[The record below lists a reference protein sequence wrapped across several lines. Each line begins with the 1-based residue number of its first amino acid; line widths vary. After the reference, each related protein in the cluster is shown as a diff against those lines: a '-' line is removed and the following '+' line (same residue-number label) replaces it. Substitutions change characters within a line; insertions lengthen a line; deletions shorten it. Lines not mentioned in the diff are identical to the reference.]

1 MRIRYF
7 LPLIITFLLVDCKNK
22 TTQDKADTIYFGGT
36 IITMEDATPTVEA
49 VVVKDGKIIFTGK
62 KTDADKYLGDS
73 TKTYDLK
80 GKTLL
85 PGFIDAH
92 GHITSRAGMIQ
103 TVDLSPTPYGT
114 VNSIPDLQNAIKKY
128 IKDHKIPTEIPLIGN
143 GYDDAIMIEHRHPT
157 RQELDAISE
166 TNPIIV
172 IHASGHASVA
182 NSAMLKFVG
191 IDENSKDPDGGHYGR
206 DKKTGKLNG
215 KLEENACFTA
225 LLTLTRK
232 IDKDNGAKVDNVEDT
247 YVLDPDTNLTQS
259 MKNLMIAQ
267 DEWLSYGQTT
277 ICDGRTMGESVSLLK
292 EAAARKLLKADV
304 VYFPDFEYFKNQLDK
319 FKPEYMKYSNRLK
332 LGGFKFSDDGSPQG
346 KTAWLTIP
354 YLIPPEGQAPDYKGF
369 PIFTDSVLYN
379 DLKILFQNGITAQ
392 LHVNGDAAIDQAIR
406 VIKKLK
412 DEGIYKPELR
422 ATLIHVQNSR
432 PDHIQKIKDLGVIPS
447 YFSTHVYLWGDWHYS
462 SVFGPE
468 RAAFISPANSAL
480 KAGILFT
487 MHHDAP
493 VTPPDLLTAVYAA
506 VNRKTRSGR
515 VLGPN
520 ERIKPIEALKAITIN
535 AAYQYHEESTKGSLK
550 VGKLA
555 DMVILDQDP
564 LTINPEKIREI
575 KVLETIKEGKSVYKS
590 YNEETGV
597 PQTPNKRRITTI
609 SPI

>member
-1 MRIRYF
+1 MRISFY
-7 LPLIITFLLVDCKNK
+7 LPLIVAIFLFGCQNK
-22 TTQDKADTIYFGGT
+22 TKKDKADAIYFGGT
-36 IITMEDATPTVEA
+36 IITMEDASPTVEA
-49 VVVKDGKIIFTGK
+49 VAVKDGKIIFTGK
-62 KTDADKYLGDS
+62 KSEADEYQGDS

-80 GKTLL
+80 GETLL

-103 TVDLSPTPYGT
+103 AIDLSPTPYGT
-114 VNSIPDLQNAIKKY
+114 VNSIPDLQNTIKKY
-128 IKDHKIPTEIPLIGN
+128 TKDHKIPAGIPLIGN
-143 GYDDAIMIEHRHPT
+143 GYDDAIMVEHRHPT

-166 TNPIIV
+166 TNPIIA
-172 IHASGHASVA
+172 IHASGHAAVA

-191 IDENSKDPDGGHYGR
+191 IDENPKDPAGGHYGR
-206 DKKTGKLNG
+206 DQKTGKLNG

-225 LLTLTRK
+225 LLTLTK
-232 IDKDNGAKVDNVEDT
+232 KMSKDQGN
-247 YVLDPDTNLTQS
+247 NLTQS

-277 ICDGRTMGESVSLLK
+277 MCDGRTMGESVALLK
-292 EAAARKLLKADV
+292 EAADRKLLKADL
-304 VYFPDFEYFKNQLDK
+304 VYFPDFEYFKKEFDK
-319 FKPEYMKYSNRLK
+319 FKPEYMKYNNRLK

-354 YLIPPEGQAPDYKGF
+354 YLVPPAGQGPDYKGF
-369 PIFTDSVLYN
+369 PIFADSVLYN
-379 DLKILFQNGITAQ
+379 DLKILFSNGITAQ

-412 DEGIYKPELR
+412 NEGIYKPELR

-432 PDHIQKIKDLGVIPS
+432 PDHIQKIKDIGVIPS

-487 MHHDAP
+487 MHHDSP
-493 VTPPDLLTAVYAA
+493 VTPPDLLTAVYSA

-515 VLGPN
+515 ILGPN

-535 AAYQYHEESTKGSLK
+535 AAYQYHEEDSKGSLK

-575 KVLETIKEGKSVYKS
+575 KVMETIKEGKSVYKR
-590 YNEETGV
+590 GL
-597 PQTPNKRRITTI
+597 NKTT
-609 SPI
+609 SG